1 MSSCV
6 MLDVKFIGITY
17 PDVNGNDFSCLF
29 DQFRIGV
36 FQVVF
41 FLHCLFDL
49 LFVNPMFDVV
59 FIKLSY
65 VNHK

>member
-41 FLHCLFDL
+41 FFFIVFLTFCLSIPCLMSFSSNL
-49 LFVNPMFDVV
+49 PT
-59 FIKLSY
+59 
-65 VNHK
+65 

>member
-41 FLHCLFDL
+41 FFALPF
-49 LFVNPMFDVV
+49 
-59 FIKLSY
+59 
-65 VNHK
+65 